1 MGFSPETYAV
11 ARKYTDDTVAGAG
24 ALAGK
29 PCQIQSITDI
39 TGGHRVTFLWVDNL
53 GTEHTSTMDV
63 MDGEKGDNGLGIK
76 SVAVNS
82 SNHLIVTYD
91 DDTTED
97 AGEMTLDTS
106 DFVQKSST
114 AGLLKNDG
122 TVDTTDYTV
131 VSYTQTYSQSG
142 QKIGEITIDGTTTD
156 VVAPTG
162 GGSEHGIPSGGTS
175 GQILSKKSSTDYDVQ
190 WTDAGTASQVQANWD
205 ESDSTKVDYIKNK
218 PANLVQDANYVHTDY
233 NYDATAKGIVDGIPL
248 TIQQLQGSLLT
259 KVDKVQGKGLSTNDY
274 SDADKT
280 ALQTTIPLEISQ
292 LQGSLLNKVDK
303 EVGKGLSTN
312 DYDNTAKTKLDGLAN
327 IKSVGTGLSLN
338 GTTGELTA
346 TGGGGTWGSITGTL
360 SDQTD
365 LQNALDGKQATLTFD
380 NAPTENSDNP
390 VKSDGI
396 YDAISDVYGV
406 MAVEGVHQYIPFDK
420 ALMTK
425 AMDYGT
431 WNGNVFTVNG
441 GTVTINPDDE
451 TVTIDGTFSETS
463 EFRFF
468 HRNNNSVRLP
478 DGDYIVSG
486 GKTGLSVVV
495 GCTRN
500 GGYLM
505 YTQSTG
511 ADAPFTILSTDGNT
525 ACSISISAGTYTNV
539 KIEPLIRRAADTYTE
554 HTCYAMTNR
563 ELTEAVSNIPTVTVT
578 HTGTASS
585 TTARKQQITVNNVAY
600 DVDGSMYME
609 QEVILS
615 TSADTVVTFT
625 NNELIVDGKM
635 FTVATS
641 IWDLVPT
648 SIVTSTGS
656 CVITFPKQTNAA
668 TIGVRLYVR

>member
-1 MGFSPETYAV
+1 MDVIDISV
-11 ARKYTDDTVAGAG
+11 AKKYTDDTVAGAG
-24 ALAGK
+24 AVAGK

-39 TGGHRVTFLWVDNL
+39 TGGHRVTFLWVDNSSVS
-53 GTEHTSTMDV
+53 HTSTMDV
-63 MDGEKGDNGLGIK
+63 MDGEKGEDGLGIK

-97 AGEMTLDTS
+97 AGEITLDTS

-190 WTDAGTASQVQANWD
+190 WTDAGTASQEQADWN
-205 ESDSTKVDYIKNK
+205 EADSSKVDYIKNK
-218 PANLVQDANYVHTDY
+218 PNNLVQDANYVHTDY

-274 SDADKT
+274 TDNDKT

-292 LQGSLLNKVDK
+292 LQGSML
-303 EVGKGLSTN
+303 
-312 DYDNTAKTKLDGLAN
+312 
-327 IKSVGTGLSLN
+327 
-338 GTTGELTA
+338 
-346 TGGGGTWGSITGTL
+346 
-360 SDQTD
+360 
-365 LQNALDGKQATLTFD
+365 
-380 NAPTENSDNP
+380 
-390 VKSDGI
+390 
-396 YDAISDVYGV
+396 
-406 MAVEGVHQYIPFDK
+406 
-420 ALMTK
+420 TK
-425 AMDYGT
+425 ANSADLA
-431 WNGNVFTVNG
+431 TVA
-441 GTVTINPDDE
+441 
-451 TVTIDGTFSETS
+451 TS
-463 EFRFF
+463 GSY
-468 HRNNNSVRLP
+468 NDLDNKP
-478 DGDYIVSG
+478 
-486 GKTGLSVVV
+486 T
-495 GCTRN
+495 
-500 GGYLM
+500 
-505 YTQSTG
+505 
-511 ADAPFTILSTDGNT
+511 
-525 ACSISISAGTYTNV
+525 
-539 KIEPLIRRAADTYTE
+539 
-554 HTCYAMTNR
+554 
-563 ELTEAVSNIPTVTVT
+563 IPTVSVA
-578 HTGTASS
+578 HSGTASS

-600 DVDGSMYME
+600 DVDGSAYME

-648 SIVTSTGS
+648 SIVTSAGS
-656 CVITFPKQTNAA
+656 CVITLPKQTNAA

>member
-24 ALAGK
+24 AVAGK

-39 TGGHRVTFLWVDNL
+39 TGGHRVTFLWVDNSSVS
-53 GTEHTSTMDV
+53 HTSTMDV
-63 MDGEKGDNGLGIK
+63 MDGAKGDDGLGIK

-97 AGEMTLDTS
+97 AGEITLDTS

-190 WTDAGTASQVQANWD
+190 WTDAGTASQEQADWN
-205 ESDSTKVDYIKNK
+205 EADSSKVDYIKNK
-218 PANLVQDANYVHTDY
+218 PNNLVQDANYVHTDY

-274 SDADKT
+274 TDADQT

-292 LQGSLLNKVDK
+292 LQGSML
-303 EVGKGLSTN
+303 
-312 DYDNTAKTKLDGLAN
+312 
-327 IKSVGTGLSLN
+327 
-338 GTTGELTA
+338 
-346 TGGGGTWGSITGTL
+346 
-360 SDQTD
+360 
-365 LQNALDGKQATLTFD
+365 
-380 NAPTENSDNP
+380 
-390 VKSDGI
+390 
-396 YDAISDVYGV
+396 
-406 MAVEGVHQYIPFDK
+406 
-420 ALMTK
+420 TK
-425 AMDYGT
+425 ANSADLA
-431 WNGNVFTVNG
+431 TVA
-441 GTVTINPDDE
+441 
-451 TVTIDGTFSETS
+451 
-463 EFRFF
+463 
-468 HRNNNSVRLP
+468 
-478 DGDYIVSG
+478 
-486 GKTGLSVVV
+486 
-495 GCTRN
+495 
-500 GGYLM
+500 
-505 YTQSTG
+505 STG
-511 ADAPFTILSTDGNT
+511 AYSDLSGKPT
-525 ACSISISAGTYTNV
+525 
-539 KIEPLIRRAADTYTE
+539 
-554 HTCYAMTNR
+554 
-563 ELTEAVSNIPTVTVT
+563 IPTVSVS
-578 HTGTASS
+578 HSGTASS

-600 DVDGSMYME
+600 DVDGSAYME

-641 IWDLVPT
+641 LWDLVPN

>member
-24 ALAGK
+24 AVAGK

-39 TGGHRVTFLWVDNL
+39 TGGHRVTFLWVDNSSVS
-53 GTEHTSTMDV
+53 HTSTMDV
-63 MDGEKGDNGLGIK
+63 MDGEKGDDGLGIK

-97 AGEMTLDTS
+97 AGEITLDTS

-190 WTDAGTASQVQANWD
+190 WTDAGTASQEQADWN
-205 ESDSTKVDYIKNK
+205 EADSSKVDYIKNK
-218 PANLVQDANYVHTDY
+218 PNNLVQDANYVHTDY
-233 NYDATAKGIVDGIPL
+233 NYDATAKGIVDSIPL
-248 TIQQLQGSLLT
+248 T
-259 KVDKVQGKGLSTNDY
+259 V
-274 SDADKT
+274 
-280 ALQTTIPLEISQ
+280 SQ
-292 LQGSLLNKVDK
+292 LQGSLLEKFPRSEQAVLGAKNLFEYPYINTTKTENGITFTDNGDGTVTVNGTATAATKFYLMNTMKFGEIFNRLGAVILNGCPSSGGDYRIITQTSDGYKVDS
-303 EVGKGLSTN
+303 GNGIL
-312 DYDNTAKTKLDGLAN
+312 LDKA
-327 IKSVGTGLSLN
+327 VT
-338 GTTGELTA
+338 
-346 TGGGGTWGSITGTL
+346 
-360 SDQTD
+360 
-365 LQNALDGKQATLTFD
+365 
-380 NAPTENSDNP
+380 
-390 VKSDGI
+390 
-396 YDAISDVYGV
+396 DAISIEIKSGV
-406 MAVEGVHQYIPFDK
+406 TVSN
-420 ALMTK
+420 L
-425 AMDYGT
+425 
-431 WNGNVFTVNG
+431 VFKPMLRLASD
-441 GTVTINPDDE
+441 PDD
-451 TVTIDGTFSETS
+451 T
-463 EFRFF
+463 
-468 HRNNNSVRLP
+468 
-478 DGDYIVSG
+478 Y
-486 GKTGLSVVV
+486 
-495 GCTRN
+495 
-500 GGYLM
+500 
-505 YTQSTG
+505 
-511 ADAPFTILSTDGNT
+511 AP
-525 ACSISISAGTYTNV
+525 
-539 KIEPLIRRAADTYTE
+539 
-554 HTCYAMTNR
+554 YAMTNR
-563 ELTEAVSNIPTVTVT
+563 ELTEAVSNIPTVSVS
-578 HTGTASS
+578 HSGTASS
-585 TTARKQQITVNNVAY
+585 TTARKQQITVNSVAY
-600 DVDGSMYME
+600 DVDGSAYME

-656 CVITFPKQTNAA
+656 CVITLPKQTNAA

>member
-1 MGFSPETYAV
+1 MDVIDISV
-11 ARKYTDDTVAGAG
+11 AKKYTDDTVAGAG
-24 ALAGK
+24 AVAGK

-39 TGGHRVTFLWVDNL
+39 TGGHRVTFLWVDNSSVS
-53 GTEHTSTMDV
+53 HTSTMDV
-63 MDGEKGDNGLGIK
+63 MDGEKGDDGLGIK

-97 AGEMTLDTS
+97 AGEITLDTS

-175 GQILSKKSSTDYDVQ
+175 GQILSKKSGTDYDVQ
-190 WTDAGTASQVQANWD
+190 WTDAGTASQEQADWN
-205 ESDSTKVDYIKNK
+205 EADSSKVDYIKNK
-218 PANLVQDANYVHTDY
+218 PNNLVQDANYVHTDY

-274 SDADKT
+274 TDADQT

-292 LQGSLLNKVDK
+292 LQGSML
-303 EVGKGLSTN
+303 
-312 DYDNTAKTKLDGLAN
+312 
-327 IKSVGTGLSLN
+327 
-338 GTTGELTA
+338 
-346 TGGGGTWGSITGTL
+346 
-360 SDQTD
+360 
-365 LQNALDGKQATLTFD
+365 
-380 NAPTENSDNP
+380 
-390 VKSDGI
+390 
-396 YDAISDVYGV
+396 
-406 MAVEGVHQYIPFDK
+406 
-420 ALMTK
+420 TK
-425 AMDYGT
+425 ANSADLA
-431 WNGNVFTVNG
+431 TVA
-441 GTVTINPDDE
+441 
-451 TVTIDGTFSETS
+451 TS
-463 EFRFF
+463 GSY
-468 HRNNNSVRLP
+468 NDLDNQP
-478 DGDYIVSG
+478 
-486 GKTGLSVVV
+486 T
-495 GCTRN
+495 
-500 GGYLM
+500 
-505 YTQSTG
+505 
-511 ADAPFTILSTDGNT
+511 
-525 ACSISISAGTYTNV
+525 
-539 KIEPLIRRAADTYTE
+539 
-554 HTCYAMTNR
+554 
-563 ELTEAVSNIPTVTVT
+563 IPTVSVS
-578 HTGTASS
+578 HSGTASS

-600 DVDGSMYME
+600 DVDGSVYME

-656 CVITFPKQTNAA
+656 CVITLPKQTNAA

>member
-24 ALAGK
+24 AVAGK

-39 TGGHRVTFLWVDNL
+39 MGGHRVTFLWVDNSSVS
-53 GTEHTSTMDV
+53 HTSTMDV
-63 MDGEKGDNGLGIK
+63 MDGEKGDDGLGIK

-97 AGEMTLDTS
+97 AGEVTLDTS

-190 WTDAGTASQVQANWD
+190 WTDAGTASQEQADWN
-205 ESDSTKVDYIKNK
+205 EADSSKVDYIKNK
-218 PANLVQDANYVHTDY
+218 PNNLVQDANYVHTDY

-274 SDADKT
+274 TDADQT

-292 LQGSLLNKVDK
+292 LQGSML
-303 EVGKGLSTN
+303 
-312 DYDNTAKTKLDGLAN
+312 
-327 IKSVGTGLSLN
+327 
-338 GTTGELTA
+338 
-346 TGGGGTWGSITGTL
+346 
-360 SDQTD
+360 
-365 LQNALDGKQATLTFD
+365 
-380 NAPTENSDNP
+380 
-390 VKSDGI
+390 
-396 YDAISDVYGV
+396 
-406 MAVEGVHQYIPFDK
+406 
-420 ALMTK
+420 TK
-425 AMDYGT
+425 ANSADLA
-431 WNGNVFTVNG
+431 TVA
-441 GTVTINPDDE
+441 
-451 TVTIDGTFSETS
+451 
-463 EFRFF
+463 
-468 HRNNNSVRLP
+468 
-478 DGDYIVSG
+478 
-486 GKTGLSVVV
+486 
-495 GCTRN
+495 
-500 GGYLM
+500 
-505 YTQSTG
+505 STG
-511 ADAPFTILSTDGNT
+511 AYSDLSGKPT
-525 ACSISISAGTYTNV
+525 
-539 KIEPLIRRAADTYTE
+539 
-554 HTCYAMTNR
+554 
-563 ELTEAVSNIPTVTVT
+563 IPTVSVS
-578 HTGTASS
+578 HSGTASS

-600 DVDGSMYME
+600 DVDGSAYME

-615 TSADTVVTFT
+615 TSADTIVTFT

-656 CVITFPKQTNAA
+656 CVITLPKQTNAA

>member
-1 MGFSPETYAV
+1 MDVIDISV
-11 ARKYTDDTVAGAG
+11 AKKYTDDTVAGAG
-24 ALAGK
+24 AVAGK

-39 TGGHRVTFLWVDNL
+39 TGGHRVTFLWVDNSSVS
-53 GTEHTSTMDV
+53 HTSTMDV
-63 MDGEKGDNGLGIK
+63 MDGEKGDDGLGIK

-97 AGEMTLDTS
+97 AGEITLDTS

-190 WTDAGTASQVQANWD
+190 WTDAGTASQEQADWN
-205 ESDSTKVDYIKNK
+205 EADSSKVDYIKNK
-218 PANLVQDANYVHTDY
+218 PDNLVQDANYVHTDY
-233 NYDATAKGIVDGIPL
+233 NYDATAKGIVDSIPL
-248 TIQQLQGSLLT
+248 T
-259 KVDKVQGKGLSTNDY
+259 V
-274 SDADKT
+274 
-280 ALQTTIPLEISQ
+280 SQ
-292 LQGSLLNKVDK
+292 LQGSLLEKFPRSEQAVLGSKN
-303 EVGKGLSTN
+303 LIPFPYSTASQTISN
-312 DYDNTAKTKLDGLAN
+312 VTFTVNTD
-327 IKSVGTGLSLN
+327 
-338 GTTGELTA
+338 
-346 TGGGGTWGSITGTL
+346 GSITIDT
-360 SDQTD
+360 
-365 LQNALDGKQATLTFD
+365 
-380 NAPTENSDNP
+380 
-390 VKSDGI
+390 
-396 YDAISDVYGV
+396 
-406 MAVEGVHQYIPFDK
+406 
-420 ALMTK
+420 
-425 AMDYGT
+425 
-431 WNGNVFTVNG
+431 NG
-441 GTVTINPDDE
+441 GTASATADFELVTYQKLGQISTVSDLVLSGGLSNDIKILCRTSDDTYIINNGTE
-451 TVTIDGTFSETS
+451 RTIPKNSTF
-463 EFRFF
+463 
-468 HRNNNSVRLP
+468 NIALRLQV
-478 DGDYIVSG
+478 VSG
-486 GKTGLSVVV
+486 VAVNNVTVYPMLRLAS
-495 GCTRN
+495 
-500 GGYLM
+500 
-505 YTQSTG
+505 
-511 ADAPFTILSTDGNT
+511 DTD
-525 ACSISISAGTYTNV
+525 
-539 KIEPLIRRAADTYTE
+539 DTYAP
-554 HTCYAMTNR
+554 YAKTNR
-563 ELTEAVSNIPTVTVT
+563 ELTEDVANIPTVSVT

-600 DVDGSMYME
+600 DVDGSAYME

-656 CVITFPKQTNAA
+656 CVITLPKQTNAA

>member
-11 ARKYTDDTVAGAG
+11 AKKYTDDTVAGAG
-24 ALAGK
+24 AVAGK

-39 TGGHRVTFLWVDNL
+39 TGGHRVTFLWVDNSSVS
-53 GTEHTSTMDV
+53 HTSTMDV
-63 MDGEKGDNGLGIK
+63 MDGEKGDDGLGIK

-97 AGEMTLDTS
+97 AGEITLDTS

-175 GQILSKKSSTDYDVQ
+175 GQILSKKSGTDYDVQ
-190 WTDAGTASQVQANWD
+190 WTDAGTASQEQADWN
-205 ESDSTKVDYIKNK
+205 EADSSKVDYIKNK
-218 PANLVQDANYVHTDY
+218 PDNLVQDANYVHTDY

-274 SDADKT
+274 TDADQT

-292 LQGSLLNKVDK
+292 LQGSML
-303 EVGKGLSTN
+303 
-312 DYDNTAKTKLDGLAN
+312 
-327 IKSVGTGLSLN
+327 
-338 GTTGELTA
+338 
-346 TGGGGTWGSITGTL
+346 
-360 SDQTD
+360 
-365 LQNALDGKQATLTFD
+365 
-380 NAPTENSDNP
+380 
-390 VKSDGI
+390 
-396 YDAISDVYGV
+396 
-406 MAVEGVHQYIPFDK
+406 
-420 ALMTK
+420 TK
-425 AMDYGT
+425 ANSADLA
-431 WNGNVFTVNG
+431 TVA
-441 GTVTINPDDE
+441 
-451 TVTIDGTFSETS
+451 
-463 EFRFF
+463 
-468 HRNNNSVRLP
+468 
-478 DGDYIVSG
+478 
-486 GKTGLSVVV
+486 
-495 GCTRN
+495 
-500 GGYLM
+500 
-505 YTQSTG
+505 STG
-511 ADAPFTILSTDGNT
+511 AYSDLSGKPT
-525 ACSISISAGTYTNV
+525 
-539 KIEPLIRRAADTYTE
+539 
-554 HTCYAMTNR
+554 
-563 ELTEAVSNIPTVTVT
+563 IPTVSVS
-578 HTGTASS
+578 HSGTASS

-600 DVDGSMYME
+600 DVDGSAYME

-656 CVITFPKQTNAA
+656 CVITLPKQTNAA

>member
-1 MGFSPETYAV
+1 MDVIDISV
-11 ARKYTDDTVAGAG
+11 AKKYTDDTVAGAG
-24 ALAGK
+24 AVAGK

-39 TGGHRVTFLWVDNL
+39 TGGHRVTFLWVDNSSVS
-53 GTEHTSTMDV
+53 HTSTMDV
-63 MDGEKGDNGLGIK
+63 MDGEKGDDGLGIK

-97 AGEMTLDTS
+97 AGEITLDTS

-190 WTDAGTASQVQANWD
+190 WTDAGTASQEQADWN
-205 ESDSTKVDYIKNK
+205 EADSSKVDYIKNK
-218 PANLVQDANYVHTDY
+218 PDNLVQDANYVHTDY

-248 TIQQLQGSLLT
+248 T
-259 KVDKVQGKGLSTNDY
+259 V
-274 SDADKT
+274 
-280 ALQTTIPLEISQ
+280 SQ
-292 LQGSLLNKVDK
+292 LQGSLLEKFPRSEQAVLGAKNWFNPTPSANAENATITNK
-303 EVGKGLSTN
+303 GQNITI
-312 DYDNTAKTKLDGLAN
+312 AN
-327 IKSVGTGLSLN
+327 AS
-338 GTTGELTA
+338 E
-346 TGGGGTWGSITGTL
+346 
-360 SDQTD
+360 
-365 LQNALDGKQATLTFD
+365 
-380 NAPTENSDNP
+380 
-390 VKSDGI
+390 
-396 YDAISDVYGV
+396 
-406 MAVEGVHQYIPFDK
+406 
-420 ALMTK
+420 
-425 AMDYGT
+425 GT
-431 WNGNVFTVNG
+431 WNSTSFDCTVIKN
-441 GTVTINPDDE
+441 TDY
-451 TVTIDGTFSETS
+451 TFKTS
-463 EFRFF
+463 VDWT
-468 HRNNNSVRLP
+468 SGV
-478 DGDYIVSG
+478 GIVSIRQLPNITIIEKANITSDQNVELTFNSG
-486 GKTGLSVVV
+486 DNEVIRVVLF
-495 GCTRN
+495 CTTDTSALGDIAYN
-500 GGYLM
+500 N
-505 YTQSTG
+505 
-511 ADAPFTILSTDGNT
+511 TILKLATDT
-525 ACSISISAGTYTNV
+525 D
-539 KIEPLIRRAADTYTE
+539 DTYVP
-554 HTCYAMTNR
+554 YAMTNR
-563 ELTEAVSNIPTVTVT
+563 ELTEAVSNIPTVSVS
-578 HTGTASS
+578 HSGTASS

-600 DVDGSMYME
+600 DVDGSAYME

-615 TSADTVVTFT
+615 TSSDTVVTFT